1 MLQKRASKMSSEA
14 GTSNSTGKSPASR
27 AVSSSLEAILFLL
40 ATVVVAAAIGP
51 VAGWWHYEVIESG
64 SMTPALRVGGVA
76 VLWPEAV
83 SSVRAGQVIAFH
95 PPGQGNYVRIHR
107 VISVTDHDG
116 QVWVR
121 TKGDANNA
129 ADPGPVLLDG
139 KTAYAEHYF
148 VPYLG
153 YLGVWLY
160 KQSTRVALEVVLFVL
175 MVAGGLSLIW
185 GKKDREEE
193 VDNTVEKEL
202 VIPARWPRQNQQAA
216 LTAQPVVENRAVENL
231 VVEHLVAE
239 HRTAEHRTS
248 GQRLAEQRAAKKASA
263 ALAASAASTASTSSL
278 LALSHIYTARP
289 EGGEVAPAA
298 EEPVAKQQAIIG
310 G

>member
-1 MLQKRASKMSSEA
+1 VLQNGASKKSPRTEA
-14 GTSNSTGKSPASR
+14 SNSTGKSPAFR
-27 AVSSSLEAILFLL
+27 AASSSLEAILFLL

-76 VLWPEAV
+76 VLWPEPV
-83 SSVRAGQVIAFH
+83 SSVRAGQIIAFH
-95 PPGQGNYVRIHR
+95 PPGEGNYVRIHR
-107 VISVTDHDG
+107 VIAVTDRDG

-129 ADPGPVLLDG
+129 ADPGPVRLDG

-160 KQSTRVALEVVLFVL
+160 KQSTRVALEVVLFTL
-175 MVAGGLSLIW
+175 MVAGGLFLIW
-185 GKKDREEE
+185 GKKDPGEDREE
-193 VDNTVEKEL
+193 TLEKEL
-202 VIPARWPRQNQQAA
+202 VIPARWPRQKQGRA
-216 LTAQPVVENRAVENL
+216 LPQRLIVENL
-231 VVEHLVAE
+231 VTEHLVGDQLGAE
-239 HRTAEHRTS
+239 NRSAENRS
-248 GQRLAEQRAAKKASA
+248 AEGLLAEK
-263 ALAASAASTASTSSL
+263 ASAASTASL
-278 LALSHIYTARP
+278 LALSHIYTASSK
-289 EGGEVAPAA
+289 GGEVAPTAD
-298 EEPVAKQQAIIG
+298 EPLTKQQASRG